1 MVDARC
7 ADGGTI
13 GPMDPIDSFRRVV
26 LGRQFASGVVAAAGL
41 LLFAWIGAALGG
53 AALALPLG
61 SGALTVGFADQP
73 GPPAAKLRELGF
85 TCAAST
91 LAFALVWAS
100 DAWPWSQLIV
110 VPLLGFA
117 GGMVALWGK
126 RALPISFSVLFITVV
141 TLGATPPASASTWG
155 AGVALFGAGG
165 AAYIGWALALGAAL
179 RARTRRVALAE
190 LLDALAA
197 YREWQAR
204 SWLSDADDS
213 TPRGMALLEA
223 TNDALQSARD
233 LVLREARDA
242 SEVIDVRMLL
252 ELLDL
257 FEAALA
263 AQTDVGVL
271 RAAFDGTPI
280 PDHIA
285 AGSRRSADALHAL
298 ARALRQAG
306 ASARPADAAPWH
318 AVAAAAQALRAAHD
332 TAALRQACTAL
343 DSQLH
348 TQRAIDT
355 RVDRLGQ
362 LHDARASAADAAP
375 IIGDVESFVSPLR
388 YPPRQLLG
396 HLRLRSPILR
406 HALRLALAFAAALL
420 LARAVFATQSHDYW
434 ILLTIA
440 VILRPNF
447 SVTRQRLKDRLIGT
461 LLGCLAVALLLPL
474 APPLWLQ
481 LALLAVAMVLTRTF
495 ATTHYRYAA
504 LAASVMAL
512 LLVRLLDDGAQA
524 LIAQRLLDTAV
535 GGALAWGCSYLLP
548 NWESHDVPRLLDA
561 LLRAQRAYAAAVLA
575 PQAGA
580 EDAFRVP
587 RKQLFDTLAA
597 LGGAHARMLEE
608 PARRRAALPLLGE
621 LMQHGYLL
629 GAHLATL
636 RVLRAQRQRR
646 LGAAQI
652 EAMMAPVRDA
662 VAQRLDPA
670 LAPPAPTPAAPAAAD
685 PLQRRLNL
693 VVAAAARARRLADE
707 LRATAAA

>member
-1 MVDARC
+1 
-7 ADGGTI
+7 
-13 GPMDPIDSFRRVV
+13 
-26 LGRQFASGVVAAAGL
+26 
-41 LLFAWIGAALGG
+41 
-53 AALALPLG
+53 
-61 SGALTVGFADQP
+61 
-73 GPPAAKLRELGF
+73 
-85 TCAAST
+85 
-91 LAFALVWAS
+91 
-100 DAWPWSQLIV
+100 

-141 TLGATPPASASTWG
+141 TLGAAPPASATTWG

-165 AAYIGWALALGAAL
+165 TAYIGWALALGAML
-179 RARTRRVALAE
+179 RVRTRRVALAE
-190 LLDALAA
+190 LIDALAA

-204 SWLSDADDS
+204 SWLSDADDA

-223 TNDALQSARD
+223 SNDALQSARD

-242 SEVIDVRMLL
+242 SEVIDVHMLL
-252 ELLDL
+252 ELLDVL
-257 FEAALA
+257 EAALA
-263 AQTDVGVL
+263 AQTDVAVL
-271 RAAFDGTPI
+271 REAFDGTPI
-280 PDHIA
+280 PERIA

-306 ASARPADAAPWH
+306 ACARPASVAPWN
-318 AVAAAAQALRAAHD
+318 AVADAAQALRTAHD
-332 TAALRQACTAL
+332 TAPLQQACTAL
-343 DSQLH
+343 GSQLH
-348 TQRAIDT
+348 TQRAIDAQI
-355 RVDRLGQ
+355 DRLYA
-362 LHDARASAADAAP
+362 LHAARSGAADAAP
-375 IIGDVESFVSPLR
+375 AIADVESFVSSLR
-388 YPPRQLLG
+388 YSPRQLLG

-420 LARAVFATQSHDYW
+420 LARALFASQSHDYW

-440 VILRPNF
+440 VILRPNYA
-447 SVTRQRLKDRLIGT
+447 VTRQRLKDRLIGT
-461 LLGCLAVALLLPL
+461 LLGCIAVALLLPL
-474 APPLWLQ
+474 APPLALQ
-481 LALLAVAMVLTRTF
+481 LALLAVALVLTRTF

-504 LAASVMAL
+504 LAASVLAL
-512 LLVRLLDDGAQA
+512 LLVRLLHDDAQA

-535 GGALAWGCSYLLP
+535 GGALAWACSYLLP
-548 NWESHDVPRLLDA
+548 NWEAQDLPRLLDA

-587 RKQLFDTLAA
+587 RKRLFDTLAA

-608 PARRRAALPLLGE
+608 PARRRTALPLLGE

-629 GAHLATL
+629 GAHLASL

-652 EAMMAPVRDA
+652 EAMMAPVRES

-670 LAPPAPTPAAPAAAD
+670 LPPLPPAPAAAAAAD
-685 PLQRRLNL
+685 PLQRRLDL
-693 VVAAAARARRLADE
+693 VVVAAARARRLADE
-707 LRATAAA
+707 LRARAAA